1 MKTKNIFKKTINL
14 SVAIVLFSLMLTP
27 TVYGSTTLPSN
38 ECDGIRFFL
47 SVIVVIFLALILW
60 AVSPVGILFF
70 LSAKT
75 LFSKSS
81 SVLKRKLAMVAQVI
95 AFLTW
100 ISVMFLLFLVYADSV
115 SYKILDLGGEV
126 LNLAIISGLAFFVV
140 MISVIFI
147 EKTICCHD
155 NNKKSN
161 SNKNNNKKS
170 IPKNNKKSDDSV
182 KFAGIEFGGIKQK
195 VRRKLKEDLK
205 EIVDDE
211 IDRKL

>member
-60 AVSPVGILFF
+60 AVSPVGVLFF

-81 SVLKRKLAMVAQVI
+81 STLKRKFAMVAQVI

-140 MISVIFI
+140 MITVMFI
-147 EKTICCHD
+147 EKATSRCD
-155 NNKKSN
+155 NNKSN
-161 SNKNNNKKS
+161 SNSGNSKN
-170 IPKNNKKSDDSV
+170 IPKRNKKSDDNI
-182 KFAGIEFGGIKQK
+182 KFAGIEFGGTKRKVKRKIK
-195 VRRKLKEDLK
+195 EGIK
-205 EIVDDE
+205 EIINDK
-211 IDRKL
+211 IDKL